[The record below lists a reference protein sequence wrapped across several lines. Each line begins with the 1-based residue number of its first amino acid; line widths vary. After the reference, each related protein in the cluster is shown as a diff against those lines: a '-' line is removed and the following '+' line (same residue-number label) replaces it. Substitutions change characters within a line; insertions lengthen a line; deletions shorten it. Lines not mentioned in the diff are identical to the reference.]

1 MVNNFYADCNREIME
16 VLDIKRYRNDLQIL
30 LTTNTTEIYQYSDV
44 IFEDMIKDTFKIYE
58 MFLLYSQRKVTLP
71 ANNDR
76 RLQSSNTTANRPDK
90 NLTK

>member
-16 VLDIKRYRNDLQIL
+16 VIDIKRYRNDLQIL

-58 MFLLYSQRKVTLP
+58 KFLLYSQRKITLP

-76 RLQSSNTTANRPDK
+76 RLQSSNTTENRPDK

>member
-16 VLDIKRYRNDLQIL
+16 VIDIKRYRNDLQIL

-58 MFLLYSQRKVTLP
+58 KFLLYSQRKITLP

>member
-30 LTTNTTEIYQYSDV
+30 LTTNTTEIYLYSDV

-58 MFLLYSQRKVTLP
+58 KFLLYSQRKVTLP